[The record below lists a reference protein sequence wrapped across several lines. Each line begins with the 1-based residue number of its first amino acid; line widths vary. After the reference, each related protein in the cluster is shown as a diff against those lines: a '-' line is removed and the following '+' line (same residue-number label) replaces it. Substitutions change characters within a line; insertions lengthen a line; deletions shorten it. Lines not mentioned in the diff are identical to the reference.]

1 MIYDLCVVYTP
12 INHKSKVIN
21 HKSKVINHKSKVIN
35 H

>member
-21 HKSKVINHKSKVIN
+21 HKSKIINHKSKIIN

>member
-21 HKSKVINHKSKVIN
+21 HKSKVINHKSKIIN

>member
-21 HKSKVINHKSKVIN
+21 HQSKIMITDEQ
-35 H
+35 